1 MQQLPK
7 LQKIARVIGAD
18 SQSQSTSG
26 GGGRVWYP
34 EDDDEEERR
43 RKREIVTYER

>member
-7 LQKIARVIGAD
+7 LQKVARAIGAD

-26 GGGRVWYP
+26 GRVRYP

-43 RKREIVTYER
+43 RKSGIVTYER